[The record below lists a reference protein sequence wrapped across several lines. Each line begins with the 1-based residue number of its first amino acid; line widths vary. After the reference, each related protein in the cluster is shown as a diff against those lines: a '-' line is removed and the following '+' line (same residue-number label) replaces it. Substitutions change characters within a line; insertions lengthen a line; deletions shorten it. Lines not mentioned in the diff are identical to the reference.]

1 MNNPFRLNAFLK
13 AVKNKFDV
21 YNSLFLNLPFQ
32 KVSNTGML
40 IPLLQHLCKQGLD
53 SRSEPLEILD
63 SFFSNHTD
71 IKTEEEKIDFMF
83 HVIRY
88 VERQVVLYDSVE
100 DAAFEQLVKLGNHY
114 IQNAFRRSGHQ
125 AKPWRPQTDRRSHS

>member
-1 MNNPFRLNAFLK
+1 MHCQIEEMTPMNNFVRLNEFLK

-21 YNSLFLNLPFQ
+21 YNSLFINLPFQ

-53 SRSEPLEILD
+53 SQRDPIEILD
-63 SFFSNHTD
+63 SFFSHHTD
-71 IKTEEEKIDFMF
+71 IKTQEEKIDFMF

-88 VERQVVLYDSVE
+88 VERQFVLYDSVE
-100 DAAFEQLVKLGNHY
+100 DAAFDKSCSSAIIY
-114 IQNAFRRSGHQ
+114 R
-125 AKPWRPQTDRRSHS
+125 